1 MADVTLKTDR
11 FPQGTNVAV
20 YPVNARQ
27 DSRSP
32 AGASLAT
39 ATVAAD
45 GTATF
50 TGLPDDQQLVA
61 YAQVSGEH
69 RYVNMNTAR
78 EASTGVAR
86 KGEDASFGRVGFN
99 GAPPQSRAAAIA
111 SPSGGATVD
120 AQARTAIDSIRTVL
134 KNAGLTS

>member
-20 YPVNARQ
+20 YPVGARQ

-32 AGASLAT
+32 AGSSVAS

-45 GTATF
+45 QTLAF
-50 TGLPDDQQLVA
+50 TNLADGANFVA
-61 YAQVSGEH
+61 YAQVGGEH
-69 RYVNMNTAR
+69 RYVTFNTVA

-99 GAPPQSRAAAIA
+99 GAPPVGKASAIT

-120 AQARTAIDSIRTVL
+120 AQARTAIDAIRTVL

>member
-20 YPVNARQ
+20 YPVGARQ

-32 AGASLAT
+32 AGTSVAS

-45 GTATF
+45 QTLTF
-50 TGLPDDQQLVA
+50 TGLADGTNFIA
-61 YAQVSGEH
+61 YAQVNGEH
-69 RYVNMNTAR
+69 RYVGFNTVA
-78 EASTGVAR
+78 ESSTGVAR
-86 KGEDASFGRVGFN
+86 KGEDASFCRVGFN
-99 GAPPQSRAAAIA
+99 GAPPQGKAAAIT

-120 AQARTAIDSIRTVL
+120 AQARTAIDAIRTVL
-134 KNAGLTS
+134 KNAGLTA

>member
-11 FPQGTNVAV
+11 FPQGTNVGV
-20 YPVNARQ
+20 YPIGARQ

-32 AGASLAT
+32 AGTSVAT

-45 GTATF
+45 QTLAF
-50 TGLPDDQQLVA
+50 TGLADGTNFVA
-61 YAQVSGEH
+61 YAQVGSEH
-69 RYVNMNTAR
+69 RYVTFNTVA
-78 EASTGVAR
+78 EAST
-86 KGEDASFGRVGFN
+86 
-99 GAPPQSRAAAIA
+99 IA